1 METSTILTIVTSS
14 IALVV
19 AIISGLFSYFSS
31 KRAAKVEAM
40 KGYVNFLDK
49 KMQKLEK
56 ALDETVVMKLD
67 MQSQDYTSALVN
79 SYIDTFYKNYN
90 ILFKYVYLFNQTA
103 EFKRLY
109 ELGKKHDEYVSD
121 IKKKH
126 EKDPFF
132 KNSEITE
139 LTEKLS
145 KYNIDVRQLI
155 TDELKDT
162 TKLFKNLSLLKK

>member
-40 KGYVNFLDK
+40 KGYINFLDK
-49 KMQKLEK
+49 KMHKFETALNET
-56 ALDETVVMKLD
+56 ALMNLDESK
-67 MQSQDYTSALVN
+67 DYTSAVVS

-90 ILFKYVYLFNQTA
+90 ILFKYVNLFTRTA
-103 EFKRLY
+103 EFNRLY
-109 ELGKKHDEYVSD
+109 ELAKEHDEYVAK
-121 IKKKH
+121 IKIKL
-126 EKDPFF
+126 
-132 KNSEITE
+132 SENPVLPRIEIIE
-139 LTEKLS
+139 LNNKLS
-145 KYNIDVRQLI
+145 KFNIDVRQLI

-162 TKLFKNLSLLKK
+162 TKLFEDLSLLKK